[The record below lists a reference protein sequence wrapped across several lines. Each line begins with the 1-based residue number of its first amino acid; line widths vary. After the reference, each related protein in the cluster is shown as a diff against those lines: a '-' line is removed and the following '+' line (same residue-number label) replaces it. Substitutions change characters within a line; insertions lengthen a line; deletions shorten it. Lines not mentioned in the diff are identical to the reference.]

1 MDEATTKQI
10 EERIFDRFGIRY
22 LRAENGEAEA
32 EIELREADFN
42 AMGLPFG
49 GIMFNLAD
57 CTAGAAHRSMG
68 CIGMTVSSESRFLRG
83 VRDAKKLACAAKIR
97 KEGRNLGFVDASVTD
112 EKGTEL
118 AAFTF
123 TFVNYHGSV

>member
-1 MDEATTKQI
+1 MIDAKTKEI
-10 EERIFDRFGIRY
+10 EQMIFDRFGIRY

-32 EIELREADFN
+32 ELELRENDLN

-49 GIMFNLAD
+49 GVLFNLAD

-68 CIGMTVSSESRFLRG
+68 CIGMTICGESRFLRG
-83 VRDAKKLACAAKIR
+83 VRDAKKLLCRAQTR
-97 KEGRNLGFVDASVTD
+97 KEGKTLGFVDASVTD

-118 AAFTF
+118 AAFAF

>member
-1 MDEATTKQI
+1 MDEATTKRI
-10 EERIFDRFGIRY
+10 EDRIFDRFGIRY

-32 EIELREADFN
+32 EIELQEADFN

-68 CIGMTVSSESRFLRG
+68 CIGMTLSSESRFLRG
-83 VRDAKKLACAAKIR
+83 VRDAKKLVCRAKAR

-112 EKGTEL
+112 EAGMEL

-123 TFVNYHGSV
+123 TFVNYHGSL

>member
-1 MDEATTKQI
+1 MDEATTKRI
-10 EERIFDRFGIRY
+10 EDRIFDRFGIRY

-32 EIELREADFN
+32 EIELQEADFN

-68 CIGMTVSSESRFLRG
+68 CIGMTLSSESRFLRG
-83 VRDAKKLACAAKIR
+83 VRDAKKLVCRAKTR

-112 EKGTEL
+112 EAGMEL

-123 TFVNYHGSV
+123 TFVNYHGSL

>member
-1 MDEATTKQI
+1 MDEATTRQI
-10 EERIFDRFGIRY
+10 EERVFDRFGIRY

-68 CIGMTVSSESRFLRG
+68 CIGMTISSESRFLRG
-83 VRDAKKLACAAKIR
+83 VRNAKKLVCRAAIR
-97 KEGRNLGFVDASVTD
+97 KEGKSLGFVDASVAD

-118 AAFTF
+118 AAFSF

>member
-1 MDEATTKQI
+1 MDEAKTKEI
-10 EERIFDRFGIRY
+10 EQRIFDRFGIRY

-32 EIELREADFN
+32 ELTLCPADFN

-49 GIMFNLAD
+49 GLMFNLAD
-57 CTAGAAHRSMG
+57 CTAGAAHRSLG
-68 CIGMTVSSESRFLRG
+68 CIGMTVCGESRFLRG
-83 VRDAKKLACAAKIR
+83 SRDAEKLVCRARCR
-97 KEGRNLGFVDASVTD
+97 KEGKNLGFVDASVCD

-123 TFVNYHGSV
+123 TFVNYHGSL

>member
-1 MDEATTKQI
+1 MDEATTRRI
-10 EERIFDRFGIRY
+10 EKKITERFGIRY

-32 EIELREADFN
+32 ELELRAEDFN

-49 GIMFNLAD
+49 GILFNLAD

-68 CIGMTVSSESRFLRG
+68 CMGMTLSSESRFLRG
-83 VRDAKKLACAAKIR
+83 SREAKKLVCRAAAR
-97 KEGRNLGFVDASVTD
+97 KEGRTIGFVDAAVTD
-112 EKGTEL
+112 ETGTEL

-123 TFVNYHGSV
+123 TFINYHGSL

>member
-1 MDEATTKQI
+1 MDEATTRRI

-49 GIMFNLAD
+49 GIHYFKQ
-57 CTAGAAHRSMG
+57 AAPG
-68 CIGMTVSSESRFLRG
+68 GWDETVDLTGQPRT
-83 VRDAKKLACAAKIR
+83 C
-97 KEGRNLGFVDASVTD
+97 KELFA
-112 EKGTEL
+112 ELEGT
-118 AAFTF
+118 
-123 TFVNYHGSV
+123 

>member
-1 MDEATTKQI
+1 MDEATTKRI
-10 EERIFDRFGIRY
+10 EDRIFDRFGIRY

-32 EIELREADFN
+32 KIELQEADFN

-68 CIGMTVSSESRFLRG
+68 CIGMTLSSESRFLRG
-83 VRDAKKLACAAKIR
+83 VRDAKKLVCRAKTR

-112 EKGTEL
+112 EAGTEL

-123 TFVNYHGSV
+123 TFVNYHGSL

>member
-1 MDEATTKQI
+1 MDEATTRRI
-10 EERIFDRFGIRY
+10 EERIHERFGIRY

-57 CTAGAAHRSMG
+57 CTAGAAHRSLG
-68 CIGMTVSSESRFLRG
+68 CIGMTLSSESRFLRG
-83 VRDAKKLACAAKIR
+83 VRDAKKLVCRAKSR
-97 KEGRNLGFVDASVTD
+97 KAGKTLGFVDASVED

-123 TFVNYHGSV
+123 TFVNYHGSL

>member
-1 MDEATTKQI
+1 MDEATTKRI

-32 EIELREADFN
+32 EIELQEADFN

-83 VRDAKKLACAAKIR
+83 VRDAKKLLCRAKIR
-97 KEGRNLGFVDASVTD
+97 KEGRSLGFVDASVED